1 MFSKRVLRTL
11 AAENDSSGKDSCQSK
26 RVWKPF
32 TFERSG
38 SNQQDGR
45 GQVNASDV
53 LRRKG

>member
-1 MFSKRVLRTL
+1 MLTL
-11 AAENDSSGKDSCQSK
+11 TAEDDGTSQDGCQSK
-26 RVWKPF
+26 SVWKPF

-45 GQVNASDV
+45 GQVNAGDV